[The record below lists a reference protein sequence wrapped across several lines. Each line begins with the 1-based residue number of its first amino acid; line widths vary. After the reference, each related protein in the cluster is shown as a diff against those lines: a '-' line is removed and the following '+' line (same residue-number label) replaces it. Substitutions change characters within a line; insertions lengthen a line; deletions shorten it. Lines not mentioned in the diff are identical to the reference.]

1 MGTRSAHV
9 RYPRVSS
16 LFSHRTQIDT
26 KEVITDTLDSAE
38 FVNIFVKPSTARV
51 RPFNIRISTAHIRD
65 LKDRVQRPIVVLPTV
80 QFRSLTERFVEV
92 FKEQVALNPI
102 APDRGAAGDSTDDNC
117 LACLQVRPDVRLV
130 KYCLDVDATTGA
142 PLPSADRCQPCACR
156 PLWCIDCLAT
166 WFASRQQHYERDS
179 WLSKKTTCP
188 MCRALFCVRDVC
200 YLERNRTESPA
211 TSAEEQES

>member
-1 MGTRSAHV
+1 MYVHNILSQSDALMCA
-9 RYPRVSS
+9 YK
-16 LFSHRTQIDT
+16 IDT

-38 FVNIFVKPSTARV
+38 FVNIVVKPLRARV
-51 RPFNIRISTAHIRD
+51 RPFNIRISTAFIRD

-92 FKEQVALNPI
+92 FKEQVALNPSVTEI
-102 APDRGAAGDSTDDNC
+102 AAGDGGDNC
-117 LACLQVRPDVRLV
+117 LACLQARPDVKLV
-130 KYCLDVDATTGA
+130 KYCLDVDAVTGA
-142 PLPSADRCQPCACR
+142 PLPASECCQPCACR
-156 PLWCIDCLAT
+156 PLWCVECLAT

-200 YLERNRTESPA
+200 YLENRTR
-211 TSAEEQES
+211 TDAEAPSLQQES